1 MAEVDIALEYCL
13 GLVLGSVQECRHDTV
28 VQTRTY
34 GRSRLFD
41 APLLSWM
48 KTQRPKTVQTG
59 LLTNSSSL
67 LTNIKL
73 LSIRG
78 SFENIVEYCA
88 TARRTK

>member
-41 APLLSWM
+41 APPIELDEDAE
-48 KTQRPKTVQTG
+48 TEDGADRP
-59 LLTNSSSL
+59 LDEL
-67 LTNIKL
+67 
-73 LSIRG
+73 
-78 SFENIVEYCA
+78 F
-88 TARRTK
+88 